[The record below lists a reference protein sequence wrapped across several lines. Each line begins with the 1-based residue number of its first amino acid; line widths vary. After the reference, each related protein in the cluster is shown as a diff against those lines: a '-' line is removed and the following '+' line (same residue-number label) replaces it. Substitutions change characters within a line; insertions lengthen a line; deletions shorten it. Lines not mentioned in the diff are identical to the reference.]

1 MKMNYYKDKATQ
13 DVFAYSDTDLNSVSR
28 INELETIIPDKE
40 PIFIEAE
47 SQLQQSL
54 SALEKASENLDIAQ
68 KTEMPED
75 EDLRNEFNE
84 KIENLTQEFNAASQQ
99 HQNALDAFNAI
110 QSEYQPIKDEYDS
123 ILPIFFDIREYLK
136 GLKKMTDKEVQSY
149 LNPPKTKEQ
158 HIAEAE
164 QQKQSLLAEANNA
177 IAPLQDAVDLE
188 MATDEEA
195 AALQA
200 WKTYR
205 VLLNRVDTSTA
216 PNIDW
221 PEKPE

>member
-47 SQLQQSL
+47 SQLQQSVI
-54 SALEKASENLDIAQ
+54 ALEKASENLDIAQ
-68 KTEMPED
+68 QTEMPED

-99 HQNALDAFNAI
+99 HQDALDAFNAI

-177 IAPLQDAVDLE
+177 IAPLQDAVDLD
-188 MATDEEA
+188 MATDEEKA
-195 AALQA
+195 QLTA

-205 VLLNRVDTSTA
+205 VLLNRVDTSLA

-221 PEKPE
+221 PEKP

>member
-47 SQLQQSL
+47 SQLQQSVI
-54 SALEKASENLDIAQ
+54 ALEKASENLDIAQ
-68 KTEMPED
+68 QTEMPED
-75 EDLRNEFNE
+75 EDLRNEFND

-99 HQNALDAFNAI
+99 HQDALDAFNAI

-177 IAPLQDAVDLE
+177 IAPLQDAVDLG
-188 MATDEEA
+188 MVTDEEKA
-195 AALQA
+195 KLTA

-216 PNIDW
+216 PDIEW
-221 PEKPE
+221 PEKP